1 MEEQNVMTI
10 PEVIAITKEILE
22 NIDLK
27 GKEIDRIGVPISRCI
42 SNLDVVCMAINEQKE
57 REAEADDNPENDQ
70 TEPED
75 DTMPPEDETQEE
87 ENADAE

>member
-1 MEEQNVMTI
+1 MEGQSTMTI
-10 PEVIAITKEILE
+10 PEVIEVTKDILE

-27 GKEIDRIGVPISRCI
+27 GKEIDRIGIPIGRCI
-42 SNLDVVCMAINEQKE
+42 SNLDVICQAIREQSEK
-57 REAEADDNPENDQ
+57 AANADDNPENDQ